1 MPKKFL
7 YFFPENDSL
16 FETPVKM
23 LFIQHRVDWTSFKNA
38 KHYLQF
44 WVVRIVIVSHILLHS
59 LCVLRAPGK
68 EEGNTND
75 TNKSCIR
82 ESVNHHQLR
91 TKGKKKHDY
100 CPTQTKLCFLL
111 LPLIFRWFLE
121 RLTVSLSLV
130 WQTHHSFGS
139 NIHFHCKTRK
149 SGKNA
154 REESSLF
161 LFNIN
166 HSLASCFFFI
176 LFFPSQYLSLS
187 FCIHYLSGRET
198 YITTNDIVGNRQ

>member
-16 FETPVKM
+16 FETPVKV

-44 WVVRIVIVSHILLHS
+44 WAVRIVIVSHILLHS

-121 RLTVSLSLV
+121 RLTVSLSLSYDRRIILSAA
-130 WQTHHSFGS
+130 TF
-139 NIHFHCKTRK
+139 IFI
-149 SGKNA
+149 A
-154 REESSLF
+154 RQENQERMQEKKV
-161 LFNIN
+161 
-166 HSLASCFFFI
+166 HYSC
-176 LFFPSQYLSLS
+176 L
-187 FCIHYLSGRET
+187 T
-198 YITTNDIVGNRQ
+198 